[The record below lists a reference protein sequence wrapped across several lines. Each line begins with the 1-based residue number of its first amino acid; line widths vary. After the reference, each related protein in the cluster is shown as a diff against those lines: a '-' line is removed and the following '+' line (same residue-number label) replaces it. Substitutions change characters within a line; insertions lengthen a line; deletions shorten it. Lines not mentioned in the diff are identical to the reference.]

1 MASRIEQ
8 IIEEIEE
15 YIDGCKPQTFSSSKI
30 IVNREEMEELLNEL
44 RIKTPEEIKRY
55 QKIISNKEAIL
66 ADAQAK
72 ADAIIAQ
79 AQVKTDELV
88 SEHQIMIATKQAQ
101 EILDNATNDAN
112 NIRMG
117 AMQYTDDILRNLE
130 NTISHSMDAAKARH
144 DAYVSSL
151 QGFLDVVTA
160 NRAELNPTAEEPET
174 KTTDAQA
181 SQADGPKVEISSDML
196 G

>member
-1 MASRIEQ
+1 MKTLFVAINAKYIHSNPAIRILA
-8 IIEEIEE
+8 E
-15 YIDGCKPQTFSSSKI
+15 YVKRRLP
-30 IVNREEMEELLNEL
+30 VEPELLECTIN
-44 RIKTPEEIKRY
+44 
-55 QKIISNKEAIL
+55 
-66 ADAQAK
+66 
-72 ADAIIAQ
+72 
-79 AQVKTDELV
+79 
-88 SEHQIMIATKQAQ
+88 
-101 EILDNATNDAN
+101 
-112 NIRMG
+112 
-117 AMQYTDDILRNLE
+117 QYTDDILRNLE